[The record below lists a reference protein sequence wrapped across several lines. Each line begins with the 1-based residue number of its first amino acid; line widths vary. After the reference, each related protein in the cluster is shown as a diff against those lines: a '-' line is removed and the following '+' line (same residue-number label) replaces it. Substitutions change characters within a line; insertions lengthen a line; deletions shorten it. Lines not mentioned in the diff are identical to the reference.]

1 MIMEVLKVRLCF
13 SVLIRF
19 LNKIGLVGLVSMG
32 VKMVFIFKRKERHK
46 YAFLLFFIYILSLL
60 SIVPVSYATS
70 PPVSFLLI

>member
-32 VKMVFIFKRKERHK
+32 GLRWFLFLNVKKGINMPFFSFLFIF
-46 YAFLLFFIYILSLL
+46 
-60 SIVPVSYATS
+60 
-70 PPVSFLLI
+70 

>member
-1 MIMEVLKVRLCF
+1 
-13 SVLIRF
+13 
-19 LNKIGLVGLVSMG
+19 
-32 VKMVFIFKRKERHK
+32 MVFIFKRKERHK